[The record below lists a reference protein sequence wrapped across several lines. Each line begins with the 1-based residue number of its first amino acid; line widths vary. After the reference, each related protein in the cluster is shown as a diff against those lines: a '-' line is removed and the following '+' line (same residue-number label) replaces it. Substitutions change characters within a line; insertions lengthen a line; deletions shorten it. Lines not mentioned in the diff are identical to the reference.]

1 MIVRRGTTLVDEQ
14 AAVARLQQG
23 DIGAL
28 EALVRQHQVAAI
40 RAARLITRDGP
51 LAEDLVQTAFLRAYE
66 RIDQFDAQRP
76 FGPWFMRSVVN
87 DAVKAVQ
94 RRARERPFGR
104 PTGGGE
110 GTWSASEAE
119 AIVDPGAGPEDCL
132 EQLETRAAVR
142 AALDELTPLQRA
154 AVVERY
160 FLGRSEA
167 EMMATLGCPR
177 GTVKRRLYAAR
188 ERLRLLLR
196 PLGPASP

>member
-1 MIVRRGTTLVDEQ
+1 M
-14 AAVARLQQG
+14 
-23 DIGAL
+23 
-28 EALVRQHQVAAI
+28 
-40 RAARLITRDGP
+40 
-51 LAEDLVQTAFLRAYE
+51 
-66 RIDQFDAQRP
+66 
-76 FGPWFMRSVVN
+76 
-87 DAVKAVQ
+87 
-94 RRARERPFGR
+94 
-104 PTGGGE
+104 
-110 GTWSASEAE
+110 
-119 AIVDPGAGPEDCL
+119 DPGAGPEDCL